1 MSMHPRSTAIDHAA
15 GTAETVLMTTIETTA
30 TPSLPA
36 TLRLGATH
44 LTVSTLDGSITFY
57 ERALGLQ
64 LHGRDGATARMGA
77 GREDLLVLVEEPG
90 ATLGGRHAGLYH
102 FALLFDSREELARA
116 VVRLA
121 ETRTRIEGA
130 SDHGVSE
137 AIYLRDP
144 DDNGIELYV
153 DRPRAGWPPPRQ
165 PGERVEMYTIALD
178 IPALLKT
185 VEGEPSR
192 PLAGPGLRTGH
203 LHLHVANVERGL
215 AFYRDVLGF
224 EVMVNLGSAAFV
236 SAGGYHHHLGFN
248 VWLGSAVEPKPD
260 DAAGLRHWTVLL
272 ESAAQVA
279 AVRARVEAA
288 GIAVEEHDGGFL
300 VRDPWQIAVL
310 IAVAPAGLQARA
322 G

>member
-1 MSMHPRSTAIDHAA
+1 MS
-15 GTAETVLMTTIETTA
+15 TIETT
-30 TPSLPA
+30 TTGTLPA

-44 LTVSTLDGSITFY
+44 LTVSDLDGAILFY

-64 LHGRDGATARMGA
+64 VHARDGDVAAMGA
-77 GREDLLVLVEEPG
+77 GGEDLLVLNGTPG
-90 ATLGGRHAGLYH
+90 AGLGGRHAGLYH

-121 ETRTRIEGA
+121 ESRTRIEGA

-153 DRPRAGWPPPRQ
+153 DRPRADWPPPRQ

-178 IPALLKT
+178 VPALLAT
-185 VEGEPSR
+185 VEGQPSR

-203 LHLHVANVERGL
+203 LHLHVASVERGL

-224 EVMVNLGSAAFV
+224 EVMVQLPSAAFV

-248 VWLGSAVEPKPD
+248 VWLGSDVQPRPAHT
-260 DAAGLRHWTVLL
+260 AGLRHWTVVL
-272 ESAAQVA
+272 ESAAEVA
-279 AVRARVEAA
+279 AVQARVEAA
-288 GIAVEEHDGGFL
+288 GIAIEPYDAGFL
-300 VRDPWQIAVL
+300 VRDPWQT
-310 IAVAPAGLQARA
+310 AVAFTVAAPGLAA
-322 G
+322 A

>member
-1 MSMHPRSTAIDHAA
+1 MSTL
-15 GTAETVLMTTIETTA
+15 ETPIAPT
-30 TPSLPA
+30 LPA
-36 TLRLGATH
+36 TLRLGPTH
-44 LTVSTLDGSITFY
+44 LEISDLDGSIAFY
-57 ERALGLQ
+57 ERSLGLQ
-64 LHGRDGATARMGA
+64 VHDRDGDSATMGA
-77 GREDLLVLVEEPG
+77 GGEDLLVLVEDRD

-153 DRPRAGWPPPRQ
+153 DRPRSQWPAPRH
-165 PGERVEMYTIALD
+165 PDELVAMYTIALD
-178 IPALLKT
+178 VQALLKT

-192 PLAGPGLRTGH
+192 AFASNGLRTGH
-203 LHLHVANVERGL
+203 LHLHVGDVERGL

-248 VWLGSAVEPKPD
+248 VWLGADVKPRPD
-260 DAAGLRHWTVLL
+260 HAAGLRHWTVLL
-272 ESAAQVA
+272 NSADEVA
-279 AVRARVEAA
+279 AVRGRVEAA
-288 GIAVEEHDGGFL
+288 GLPVESREGGFL
-300 VRDPWQIAVL
+300 ARDPWQSAVVFD
-310 IAVAPAGLQARA
+310 VAPAAPKIA
-322 G
+322 